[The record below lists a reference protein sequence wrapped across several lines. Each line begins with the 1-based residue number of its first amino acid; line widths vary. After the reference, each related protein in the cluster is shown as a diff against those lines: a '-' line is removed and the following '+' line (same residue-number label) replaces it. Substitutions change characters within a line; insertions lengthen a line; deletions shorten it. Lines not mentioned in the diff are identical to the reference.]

1 MPLIRLDTGGG
12 CLLHFVLW
20 PSLFCFV
27 VWFFACL
34 IGGQCQ

>member
-1 MPLIRLDTGGG
+1 MQAPRWDTGAG
-12 CLLHFVLW
+12 CLLIVFGGISI
-20 PSLFCFV
+20 PIFV